1 MVSFF
6 GNCSYNISLP
16 LYCFIQTSFRAELRA
31 VLAALLACSLP
42 LWITSDC
49 LGVVNLLKAINEDH
63 GTVLPTSDN
72 DLWILVKDNITSR
85 PCDTLRFS
93 WMRSHLK
100 GQALSAELA
109 LGNVTQREVDANA
122 EVDTLASNG
131 AQAHSLT
138 FEDVALQSETVSLA
152 VLVHQMQLNLL
163 TIRRQK
169 VGGC

>member
-1 MVSFF
+1 
-6 GNCSYNISLP
+6 
-16 LYCFIQTSFRAELRA
+16 
-31 VLAALLACSLP
+31 
-42 LWITSDC
+42 
-49 LGVVNLLKAINEDH
+49 
-63 GTVLPTSDN
+63 
-72 DLWILVKDNITSR
+72 
-85 PCDTLRFS
+85 
-93 WMRSHLK
+93 MRSHLK

-152 VLVHQMQLNLL
+152 VRVHQMQLNLL

-169 VGGC
+169 SEDVDDPTTSLPPDDFPLPSDYSNDDLFIQEINMKRRRLTCLVTSTSMVTP